1 MLLNILPLKE
11 RLLYPL
17 QKRNNVIISIEDNG
31 IGIPKEEIPGLFIKF
46 IRGSNAREMYTD
58 GSGLGLFIVREVI
71 EGHYGKV
78 WMESE
83 LNKGTT
89 FFISLPIHS
98 SKKINVKNHIIN
110 D

>member
-1 MLLNILPLKE
+1 
-11 RLLYPL
+11 
-17 QKRNNVIISIEDNG
+17 
-31 IGIPKEEIPGLFIKF
+31 
-46 IRGSNAREMYTD
+46 MYTD

-98 SKKINVKNHIIN
+98 SKKLMLKIIL
-110 D
+110 